1 MAGCGPL
8 AGTRAALHDKSV
20 GAAQDPI
27 RINHG
32 DLTALLYLQGCGRDV
47 FVRVR

>member
-1 MAGCGPL
+1 MVLWPE
-8 AGTRAALHDKSV
+8 RAAVYAKPE

-32 DLTALLYLQGCGRDV
+32 DLTALLYLQGCGRDG
-47 FVRVR
+47 FVAGPAR